1 MTISLIVLYS
11 SFHLFYQNIS
21 SEPIIQVF
29 FFPFEEKNQ
38 FLRLPSKTAV
48 DEYIIIPRFLNSG
61 KPEKKSVV
69 IAQFWKF
76 FSEKVRLSRRRLKLT
91 SRHSISWQNWHGL
104 SPSKRVLLSLLSSL
118 LTSFNSKGKYK
129 WCNDIMPDDSRDEFL
144 PENEREGCKK
154 LSHYLRTYVSSR
166 QQSLT
171 VAWVIISCWV
181 SIAASRIKQ

>member
-1 MTISLIVLYS
+1 MAISLIVLYS
-11 SFHLFYQNIS
+11 SFHLFFQNIS

-29 FFPFEEKNQ
+29 FFPFEENISFFAFPLKPQ
-38 FLRLPSKTAV
+38 V
-48 DEYIIIPRFLNSG
+48 GEYIIIPRFLNSG
-61 KPEKKSVV
+61 KPERKSVV
-69 IAQFWKF
+69 IVQFWKF

-104 SPSKRVLLSLLSSL
+104 SPGKRVLLILLSSL

-171 VAWVIISCWV
+171 VAWVIISCCV